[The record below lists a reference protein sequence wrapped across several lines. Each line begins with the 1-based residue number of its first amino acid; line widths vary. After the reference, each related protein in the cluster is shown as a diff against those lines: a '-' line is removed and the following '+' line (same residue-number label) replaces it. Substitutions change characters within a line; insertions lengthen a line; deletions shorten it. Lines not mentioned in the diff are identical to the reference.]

1 MITNLYKTMKTEKL
15 RCVLFFLILTFTL
28 SGVSTHYAN
37 AGTAPR
43 IYQIKGLVADS
54 LSNKGIPYAT
64 ISVQTPQKGVIK
76 RVAADASGNFSFTL
90 DTVGKYSV
98 IVQSIGYVTAK
109 KDVSLS
115 GQTTKIDLGTIKI
128 GTGVEKIAEV
138 AVIAQKPLVRTE
150 VDKVVYS
157 TEADPEAKTSNALE
171 MLRKVPLLTVD
182 GEDNIQLKGTSNF
195 KILLNGKSS
204 SMLSQNPK
212 DVLRSLPASTIK
224 DIEVITNPS
233 SKYEAEGTGGI
244 INIITTKKQIDGF
257 MGRVSA
263 GVDTR
268 GGWNSGLYATSKIK
282 KFGFSVN
289 YNYNEFRQPRS
300 ESFSSRENFLSTTNR
315 FTETEG
321 TNKYSGKANMAMGE
335 ASYEIDSLNLVSLSF
350 WGYTGGYDATG
361 STLSRDFD
369 TSRNLTRKFINST
382 IMDMTYGSL
391 SGNIDYQRTFKKPD
405 KTFTVS
411 YKIDRSPRNSDNLNA
426 INGELNYQSYK
437 QRSTNDASGTEHTF
451 QVDYYDPLTKKH
463 QIEAGTKYILRQNVS
478 NSDVLRYDYT
488 TNQWT
493 RDASKINDLDYDQHI
508 FGFYAGYVLKLKKF
522 SVKSGL
528 RAEGTINDGLF
539 KSVKDTTFTNKMF
552 NLIPYIT
559 LSQNLDKGQNLK
571 LSYTQRLSRPG
582 IWYLNP
588 FVNDLDPLNISYGNP
603 DLDAEV
609 SHTFDFSYGKFTPK
623 YNFNLSLN
631 SAFTNNTIEQIST
644 MQSNGVKVTT
654 YENIGKNQRYGAY
667 LYGMLRIKTKFT
679 LNTNIGANYT
689 ILESNDG
696 RNLKNEGFNYNGSL
710 NCRYTAWKNGTISAF
725 GGVFSP
731 RIMLQ
736 GQSSLYYY
744 NNFSISQEML
754 KKKLTASVSISDP
767 FRRRMKYEMEYDDP
781 TFHQEMASYS
791 YNRMLRFNLSY
802 RFGQLK
808 GEIKKARRGIKN
820 EDLKSGGDSSTG
832 SGTGGTGN

>member
-1 MITNLYKTMKTEKL
+1 MITNLYKTMNAEKL
-15 RCVLFFLILTFTL
+15 RHVLLLLILTFTL

-426 INGELNYQSYK
+426 VNGELNYQSYK

-767 FRRRMKYEMEYDDP
+767 FRRRMKYEMVYDDP
-781 TFHQEMASYS
+781 TFHQEMVNYN
-791 YNRMLRFNLSY
+791 YNRMLRVNLSY
-802 RFGQLK
+802 RFGQMK

-820 EDLKSGGDSSTG
+820 EDVKSGGDSSTG